1 MLFFLL
7 SNLAL
12 PANVYCVHPTI
23 GDLNMNV
30 QTPVA
35 ENSKQLSPVL
45 SRLMEEV
52 KNDKAS
58 VYGSYDRTHNRHNRG
73 Q

>member
-1 MLFFLL
+1 
-7 SNLAL
+7 
-12 PANVYCVHPTI
+12 
-23 GDLNMNV
+23 MNV